1 MAEDM
6 THAIVYLD
14 CSAGISGDMFLGALL
29 DAGLSLESLRQALGA
44 LALEGYIVECEPC
57 SDRGLRGSRFRVL
70 FTAGEQPARHLSDI
84 KTLLEASTLAPRV
97 RESALSV
104 FQRLAEAEAEV
115 HGTSL
120 AQVHFHEVGAV
131 DALVD
136 IVGACWA
143 IETLGLARVYASPLP
158 LSSGQVQSAHGLL
171 PVPAPAT
178 LEILRR
184 VSAPWQ
190 PSTGVGEMVTPTG
203 AALLATFAHFAQPA
217 MTIERVGYGFGQK
230 HFPWPNCLRV
240 CLGRALQPFASAGDE
255 PEVDQV
261 SVLECNIDN
270 MTGEQLGDLLER
282 LLAAG
287 ALDAGYLPLH
297 MKKNRPAVTLSLIC
311 QPEESERLA
320 RFVLAESGT
329 LGIRMQQVW
338 RRKAQRA
345 QMQIDTPLGL
355 VLVKVKRLGKSIISA
370 APEYEDCRR
379 LARAHHLPLQEV
391 YTLVQEVV
399 ERVIFSREGQEDDP
413 QK

>member
-6 THAIVYLD
+6 TQAIAYLD

-44 LALEGYIVECEPC
+44 LALEGYILQCEPC
-57 SDRGLRGSRFRVL
+57 SDKGLRGSRLHVQL
-70 FTAGEQPARHLSDI
+70 TAGEQPARRLADI
-84 KTLLEASTLAPRV
+84 KTLLDASTLAPSV

-104 FQRLAEAEAEV
+104 FQRLAEAEAQV
-115 HGTSL
+115 HGTSI

-143 IETLGLARVYASPLP
+143 IETLGLARIYASPLP

-190 PSTGVGEMVTPTG
+190 PSSGVGEMVTPTG

-217 MTIERVGYGFGQK
+217 MTIEQVGYGFGQK
-230 HFPWPNCLRV
+230 QFPWPNCLRV
-240 CLGRALQPFASAGDE
+240 CLGRALQPFASVTEE

-270 MTGEQLGDLLER
+270 MTGEQLGDLLGQ

-287 ALDAGYLPLH
+287 ALDAGYLPMQ
-297 MKKNRPAVTLSLIC
+297 MKKNRPAVVLSVIC

-320 RFVLAESGT
+320 RLVLTESGT
-329 LGIRMQQVW
+329 LGVRIQQVW
-338 RRKAQRA
+338 RRKAQRTS
-345 QMQIDTPLGL
+345 MQIDTPLGP
-355 VLVKVKRLGKSIISA
+355 VQVKVKRMGKSIISA

-379 LARAHHLPLQEV
+379 LARAHQLPLQEV
-391 YTLVQEVV
+391 YTLVHEVMK
-399 ERVIFSREGQEDDP
+399 RAIFSREGQEDNP

>member
-6 THAIVYLD
+6 TQAIAYLD

-29 DAGLSLESLRQALGA
+29 DTGLSLEALRQALAA
-44 LALEGYIVECEPC
+44 LALEGYLVQCEPY
-57 SDRGLRGSRFRVL
+57 SDRGLRGSRFQVQL
-70 FTAGEQPARHLSDI
+70 TAGEQPARHFADI
-84 KTLLEASTLAPRV
+84 KRLLDVSTLTPRV

-104 FQRLAEAEAEV
+104 FQCLGEAEAAV

-143 IETLGLARVYASPLP
+143 IETLGLARIYASALP

-217 MTIERVGYGFGQK
+217 MTIEQVGYGFGQK

-240 CLGRALQPFASAGDE
+240 CLGRALLTSASADDE

-282 LLAAG
+282 VLAAG
-287 ALDAGYLPLH
+287 ALDVGYLPLH
-297 MKKNRPAVTLSLIC
+297 MKKNRPAVVLSVIC
-311 QPEESERLA
+311 RPEESEDLA
-320 RFVLAESGT
+320 RLVLTESGT
-329 LGIRMQQVW
+329 LGVRMQQVW

-345 QMQIDTPLGL
+345 HRQVDTPLGS
-355 VLVKVKRLGKSIISA
+355 VQVKIKRMGGRIISA

-379 LARAHHLPLQEV
+379 LARAHQLPLQEV
-391 YTLVQEVV
+391 YTLVREVV
-399 ERVIFSREGQEDDP
+399 ERAIFSREGQKENP
-413 QK
+413 GE